1 MSMEYGL
8 CPGNPGLLVASYKSS
23 DEVHKEMNLDDLDD
37 PDEEVSVGNYA
48 RIRIY
53 GPLYIILMEVWRS
66 QR

>member
-1 MSMEYGL
+1 MGYDL
-8 CPGNPGLLVASYKSS
+8 CPGNPGILVATYKSS
-23 DEVHKEMNLDDLDD
+23 DEVHKEMSLDPDD

-48 RIRIY
+48 KIRVY